1 MDPIIDAFTARY
13 LGVPADEYLHLAGRQ
28 NRAGRARLSQRT
40 PATGRPLG
48 TAVR

>member
-28 NRAGRARLSQRT
+28 NRAGLVRSSQRRSAAGQFLRT
-40 PATGRPLG
+40 ATR
-48 TAVR
+48 